1 MDEPDTEEWVEEVV
15 IAPVDE
21 WVEEVYEKEVVK
33 EIVEDKKIP
42 QVRAMYKF
50 SGQDIDIDKGE
61 VRIFLLFSL
70 FKMKMTFLI
79 YVG

>member
-1 MDEPDTEEWVEEVV
+1 MFQLSESIDEPDTDELVEEVV

-33 EIVEDKKIP
+33 EIVEDRKVP

-50 SGQDIDIDKGE
+50 SGQDIEIDKGE
-61 VRIFLLFSL
+61 VLVLSHKQAL
-70 FKMKMTFLI
+70 N
-79 YVG
+79 